1 MNRRL
6 MIVLVFATIVGLI
19 ASFLVYQ
26 VVRQMALAGAP
37 EGTEPVVVAAVNMSM
52 AESVTSQ
59 HVKLVQWPKSNIPT
73 GAVRTL
79 ANAEGRVVRSAIMA
93 GEPLLESRLA
103 PELAGKG
110 GVMPMLVPEGQR
122 GVSIKVDEAIRESG
136 FILPN
141 SRVDV
146 LVSMTKPGSTNE
158 RIAKVILQDVPIL
171 AAGQTVEMRDN
182 KPITVTTVTLAL
194 TPEQTERLAVAQSEG
209 RLTLATRNL
218 RDNQVVRTTGATQ
231 ATLLSDVRTAAVA
244 PPPAAPAARKPAAV
258 VAAPLPPPAPEGHT
272 VSVVRGTRLTEQQFV
287 RFGDRGWIERGT
299 AEKQR

>member
-26 VVRQMALAGAP
+26 VVRQMALAGRP
-37 EGTEPVVVAAVNMSM
+37 EGTEPVVVAAVNMTM

-59 HVKLVQWPKSNIPT
+59 HVKLVQWPKNAIPT
-73 GAVRTL
+73 GAVRNL
-79 ANAEGRVVRSAIMA
+79 GNAEGRVVRSAIMA

-209 RLTLATRNL
+209 RITLATRNL
-218 RDNQVVRTTGATQ
+218 RDNEVVRTAGATQ

-244 PPPAAPAARKPAAV
+244 PAAAPVARKPVPVA
-258 VAAPLPPPAPEGHT
+258 AAPLPPPAPEGHT
-272 VSVVRGTRLTEQQFV
+272 VAVVRGTRLTEQQFV
-287 RFGDRGWIERGT
+287 RTGERGWVERQSV
-299 AEKQR
+299 ERK

>member
-6 MIVLVFATIVGLI
+6 IMVLVFATIVGLI
-19 ASFLVYQ
+19 ASFFVYQ

-37 EGTEPVVVAAVNMSM
+37 EGTDPVVVAAVNMTM
-52 AESVTSQ
+52 AEAVTSQ
-59 HVKLVQWPKSNIPT
+59 HVRLVQWPKSAIPT

-146 LVSMTKPGSTNE
+146 LVSMTKPGSTSE

-194 TPEQTERLAVAQSEG
+194 TPDQTERLAVAQSEG
-209 RLTLATRNL
+209 RITLTTRNL
-218 RDNQVVRTTGATQ
+218 RDNQVVRTPGATQ
-231 ATLLSDVRTAAVA
+231 ATLLSDVARPTVAAA
-244 PPPAAPAARKPAAV
+244 ASAAPVKPRPVSVA
-258 VAAPLPPPAPEGHT
+258 AAPLPPPAPEGHT
-272 VSVVRGTRLTEQQFV
+272 VSVLRGTRLTEQQFI
-287 RFGDRGWIERGT
+287 RAGERGWVERQQV
-299 AEKQR
+299 ERR

>member
-6 MIVLVFATIVGLI
+6 VIVLVFAAIVGLM
-19 ASFLVYQ
+19 ASFFVYQ
-26 VVRQMALAGAP
+26 VVRQMAAAGAP
-37 EGTEPVVVAAVNMSM
+37 EGTEPVVVAAVNMAM

-59 HVKLVQWPKSNIPT
+59 HVKLVQWPKNAIPT
-73 GAVRTL
+73 GAVRSL
-79 ANAEGRVVRSAIMA
+79 SNAEGRVVRSAIMA

-122 GVSIKVDEAIRESG
+122 GVSIKVDEAVRESG

-158 RIAKVILQDVPIL
+158 RIAKVILQDVAIL

-194 TPEQTERLAVAQSEG
+194 TPDQAERLAVAQSEG

-218 RDNQVVRTTGATQ
+218 RDNQVVRTPGATQ
-231 ATLLSDVRTAAVA
+231 ATLLSDIARPAVA
-244 PPPAAPAARKPAAV
+244 AAPATATPAARRPAV
-258 VAAPLPPPAPEGHT
+258 AAAPLAAPTVEGHT
-272 VSVVRGTRLTEQQFV
+272 VAVIRGTRLSEQQFV
-287 RFGDRGWIERGT
+287 RIGERGWVERQQV
-299 AEKQR
+299 ERR

>member
-6 MIVLVFATIVGLI
+6 VMVLVFAAIVGII
-19 ASFLVYQ
+19 ASFFVYQ
-26 VVRQMALAGAP
+26 VVRQMAMAGVP

-52 AESVTSQ
+52 AEAVTSQ
-59 HVKLVQWPKSNIPT
+59 HVKVAQWPKGAIPA
-73 GAVRTL
+73 GAIRTL
-79 ANAEGRVVRSAIMA
+79 ADAEGRVVRSAIVA

-103 PELAGKG
+103 PELAGRG
-110 GVMPMLVPEGQR
+110 GVMAMLVPEGQR

-146 LVSMTKPGSTNE
+146 LVSMSKPGAQNE
-158 RIAKVILQDVPIL
+158 KIAKVILQDVPIL

-209 RLTLATRNL
+209 RITLTTRNL
-218 RDNQVVRTTGATQ
+218 RDNQHVRTPGATQ
-231 ATLLSDVRTAAVA
+231 ATLLSDAARPAAVA
-244 PPPAAPAARKPAAV
+244 AAPTGTVTRRTVAA
-258 VAAPLPPPAPEGHT
+258 AAPLPAPTVEGHT
-272 VSVVRGTRLTEQQFV
+272 VSVVRGSRLTEQQFIKV
-287 RFGDRGWIERGT
+287 GDRGWMERQQV
-299 AEKQR
+299 ERK